1 LYKPILNNDSINI
14 ENVYF
19 FVKRIVKKYFK
30 IFISLSILFV
40 IYFFIKT
47 PGYSS
52 QISFYTNYNQ
62 SNKIPSSLGF
72 ITNLGISDSD
82 LGFSVGDYIRSEKF
96 ANDVL
101 KHSYIIAGEGKNLVD
116 HWGSGYNK
124 IFSVNP
130 IGIVFK
136 IDRHF
141 MLAKNLSI
149 SDKKFLFAKETL
161 MRNIS
166 HSEDKK
172 TSLHTISITVSAFP
186 ELSQQ
191 IIDLIFESIINYS
204 NEVTN
209 TKGKEKREFIQSRLS
224 EVEIELE
231 SAENELLLFLE
242 KNKNLN
248 SPSLNLQ
255 NDRLERNIMLHN
267 QLYISLSD
275 QLEIARIDEKDNTSS
290 IFLLDDA
297 TSSYYKSGRSLFKSI
312 FLILV
317 IIFVITTSF
326 EVYKYRHQLFI

>member
-1 LYKPILNNDSINI
+1 MYKPILNNDSINI

-30 IFISLSILFV
+30 IFISLSILFA
-40 IYFFIKT
+40 IYFFVKT

-101 KHSYIIAGEGKNLVD
+101 NHSYLIAGERKNLVD

-130 IGIVFK
+130 IGMVFK

-141 MLAKNLSI
+141 MLTNNLSI

-186 ELSQQ
+186 ELSKQ
-191 IIDLIFESIINYS
+191 IIDVIFDSIVNYS

-290 IFLLDDA
+290 IFLLDNA
-297 TSSYYKSGRSLFKSI
+297 TLSYYKSGRSLLKSI

-317 IIFVITTSF
+317 MIFVITTSF
-326 EVYKYRHQLFI
+326 EVYKYRHQLFL